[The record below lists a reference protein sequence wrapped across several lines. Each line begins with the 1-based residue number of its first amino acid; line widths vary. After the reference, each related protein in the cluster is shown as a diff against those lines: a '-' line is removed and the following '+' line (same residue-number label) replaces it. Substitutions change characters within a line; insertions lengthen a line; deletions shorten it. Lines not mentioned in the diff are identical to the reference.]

1 MEILS
6 LVILVVTG
14 VLASSI
20 LERFIPRVSL
30 PLVQVGL
37 GVVWYFT
44 PFLPTVRMDSQLFM
58 VLFIAPLLFNAARS
72 TTMSRLL
79 KVIRQSLWLAIG
91 LVFLCIVATGL
102 TLHGLWPQIGLAAA
116 LALGAALAP
125 TDAVA
130 VTQMSSQ
137 ARLTQTQ
144 TETLKGES
152 LFNDAASIV
161 SFEFAVVAATTGRFS
176 PARFALEVVM
186 SFVGGILFGLVM
198 GWLIDRIVML
208 LRNHRLETTTNR
220 ITIEVLTPFLT
231 YYLSE
236 RLGFSAVLSVV
247 AAGLTIQ
254 FHRRGFGA
262 DIASVNLVS
271 NSVWEFL
278 EFNLNGAVFVLLGM
292 QLPIIFLDA
301 SQGLVPDVPTII
313 AAALALTVVSLLV
326 RFAAVMAMQRMQPD
340 PAWAAA
346 VGSDPRGASDSTASR
361 PSDAQIKAARKER
374 RRSAL
379 VMTFGGAKGAIT
391 ISLAFTLPAMGA
403 TSQGESIRWMLWAIA
418 AVFVIVSL
426 VLTNIMLPLLA
437 PRTDLNAAELTEAKR
452 LVLNTTIER
461 LAQTDTPE
469 THQALQRVMNSYLY
483 RIERLEDT
491 HHSTLQIEADQRLR
505 HDTLTWQIAWLHDYD
520 EAHPDAHEATGDIIS
535 NITSTLEK
543 NKDCSRFHR
552 LPARIKRTV
561 MHLRVAWHRLRSRLH
576 PSLAGGDKH
585 AHDTVVVHDALLK
598 ATISHLFGLVND
610 PSYDT
615 ECVMALMGE
624 YRAAYVSIPFIG
636 AGIDERERMSRQ
648 VSQVRADAFRI
659 ELEVVR
665 DMLDEQR
672 ITREQAHIMR
682 QNVHLMQA
690 DLGY

>member
-20 LERFIPRVSL
+20 LERFIPRISL

-44 PFLPTVRMDSQLFM
+44 PFLPTVRMDSELFM

-326 RFAAVMAMQRMQPD
+326 RFAAVTAMQRMQPD
-340 PAWAAA
+340 PAWAAT
-346 VGSDPRGASDSTASR
+346 VGADPRGASDSTASR

-452 LVLNTTIER
+452 LVLNTTVER

-535 NITSTLEK
+535 NITATLEK
-543 NKDCSRFHR
+543 NKECSRFHR
-552 LPARIKRTV
+552 LPSRIKRTA

-576 PSLAGGDKH
+576 PSLTGGDKH

-598 ATISHLFGLVND
+598 ATISHLFGLVSD